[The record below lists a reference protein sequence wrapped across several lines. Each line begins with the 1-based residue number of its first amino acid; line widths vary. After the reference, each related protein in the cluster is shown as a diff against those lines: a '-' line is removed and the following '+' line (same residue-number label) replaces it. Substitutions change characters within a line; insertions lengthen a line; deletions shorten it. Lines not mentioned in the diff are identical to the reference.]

1 MCCGP
6 ASCCPS
12 CGPPCGG
19 PYSTQCCVELCCS
32 PCTPAYLQCTIC
44 PCYPRCC

>member
-6 ASCCPS
+6 AGCCPS

-19 PYSTQCCVELCCS
+19 PYCKPCCVEMCFS
-32 PCTPAYLQCTIC
+32 PFTPAYLQCS
-44 PCYPRCC
+44 YCCGC

>member
-6 ASCCPS
+6 AGCCPS

-19 PYSTQCCVELCCS
+19 PICKPCCVEMCCF
-32 PCTPAYLQCTIC
+32 PCTPAYLQCSF
-44 PCYPRCC
+44 CCGC

>member
-6 ASCCPS
+6 AGWCPS

-19 PYSTQCCVELCCS
+19 PFCKACCVEMCVS
-32 PCTPAYLQCTIC
+32 PCTPAYLQCS
-44 PCYPRCC
+44 YCCGC